1 MMNRIEVAK
10 YFDSLLLSTYEDYCR
25 KNRYDIENIKKVR
38 IPNDKFI
45 IPQLNEHHIMIT
57 NNYELKQLKE
67 ITKHYKLKS
76 SGNKEVLIARIFSYL
91 YLSVHLLK
99 IQKLSRHYLRKKI
112 MKFHG
117 PAYLKRE
124 LCVNAIDFLTMDDI
138 KDIIPTQFF
147 SYEDTNKFIYG
158 FDVISFHNLIKKSG
172 NNVILNPFT
181 KSQIHF
187 RVIHKF
193 KRMIYLS
200 NLLNIPINLKM
211 EEIDTYLIKKTSS
224 SEALELFQYIDQLGN
239 YTNVDW
245 FLNLTKD
252 NLLNLI
258 MELIEI
264 WNYRSELTISMKVK
278 ICNPSGNPFYN
289 ENISQNQTII
299 QYLTLMPTIEQ
310 IRLGVLEILSNF
322 VKKGLTDEHKKIG
335 AYFVLGAL
343 TLVSSDAGYSLPW
356 LYESFS
362 YN

>member
-1 MMNRIEVAK
+1 
-10 YFDSLLLSTYEDYCR
+10 
-25 KNRYDIENIKKVR
+25 
-38 IPNDKFI
+38 
-45 IPQLNEHHIMIT
+45 
-57 NNYELKQLKE
+57 
-67 ITKHYKLKS
+67 
-76 SGNKEVLIARIFSYL
+76 
-91 YLSVHLLK
+91 
-99 IQKLSRHYLRKKI
+99 
-112 MKFHG
+112 
-117 PAYLKRE
+117 
-124 LCVNAIDFLTMDDI
+124 
-138 KDIIPTQFF
+138 
-147 SYEDTNKFIYG
+147 
-158 FDVISFHNLIKKSG
+158 
-172 NNVILNPFT
+172 
-181 KSQIHF
+181 
-187 RVIHKF
+187 
-193 KRMIYLS
+193 
-200 NLLNIPINLKM
+200 M

-322 VKKGLTDEHKKIG
+322 VKKGLTEEHKKIG